1 MDDKPKKRL
10 DGIIGPVFD
19 RASEVNWQEV
29 RSDWEELTGQ
39 KLRYSFW
46 RGFFLWVFIVV
57 IFVYLQVAFFELY
70 FSKNFLEEKTNNVV
84 ALFKKIKT
92 ASDPTAELAVL
103 ENSFNDLEQSLIKK
117 GQYLVFLSFNPLFQS
132 PVVDLSRLI
141 LINQSLANTKNLTT
155 LALKTPNYIN
165 FKADLKLA
173 QANIKQIKQILN
185 LIEVAE
191 FEFYKSQINP
201 YLDQVIKQTD
211 YLEAHSNELAQ
222 ILGVDSERRYLLL
235 FPNNKEE
242 RNWGGYS
249 GTYGEIVLEN
259 GKEPQFFMRDIYYL
273 DRLVRGDDIKSTK
286 KPESAKTIPDN
297 LKVESQLFDRP
308 DIYTWWFLRNTGTS
322 LDFSTNA
329 KRAVWSYENVHSQ
342 NEVDGVIA
350 LTPDLIVEILKVI
363 GPIEMK
369 DYKVTVS
376 ADNFRDVIED
386 KVEFDNDFKKNIDK
400 TKDPK
405 QILADLAPIFLQRL
419 KEASFG
425 QKIAI
430 GQAVIKNFQ
439 EKQIMAYFE
448 DEGAQ
453 NLARH
458 YDITGEI
465 KEAPDDYLAIYSSNL
480 NGMKSSLRLERDYQ
494 LNSQISA
501 NGIVENNL
509 EIKIKNTSTGKE
521 HFSGMMDN
529 LLEIAVPLGAK
540 LEQFN
545 RNQESYLEQVGEIS
559 EKNKT
564 IFYCRYYLSPQEEV
578 NFSVKYTLQNKIS
591 DRWGLILQKQ
601 PGIEQFNFT
610 YDIAGDKK
618 VISEQGLMGQEQVV
632 KKDQEFKLKI
642 SN

>member
-1 MDDKPKKRL
+1 
-10 DGIIGPVFD
+10 
-19 RASEVNWQEV
+19 
-29 RSDWEELTGQ
+29 
-39 KLRYSFW
+39 
-46 RGFFLWVFIVV
+46 
-57 IFVYLQVAFFELY
+57 ELY
-70 FSKNFLEEKTNNVV
+70 FSKPYL
-84 ALFKKIKT
+84 AKKIE
-92 ASDPTAELAVL
+92 SVIVLAKQIRTNADSQKGFGVL
-103 ENSFNDLEQSLIKK
+103 GDNLNDLQKSLAGK
-117 GQYLVFLSFNPLFQS
+117 GQYLVFLSLNPLFDSQ
-132 PVVDLSRLI
+132 VVDLSRLL
-141 LINQSLANTKNLTT
+141 LINQSVNNTKNIGVA
-155 LALKTPNYIN
+155 ALKSDNYLSFKIN
-165 FKADLKLA
+165 LWLGKMHV
-173 QANIKQIKQILN
+173 KQIKQTFG
-185 LIEVAE
+185 LIQEPE

-201 YLDQVIKQTD
+201 YLDEVIGQVN
-211 YLEAHSNELAQ
+211 YLENHSRELAQ
-222 ILGVDSERRYLLL
+222 VLGVDNERRYLLL

-249 GTYGEIVLEN
+249 GTYGELVLEN

-273 DRLVRGDDIKSTK
+273 DRLVRGDDVNSTK
-286 KPESAKTIPDN
+286 KPGSATTIPAD
-297 LKVESQLFDRP
+297 LKVENKLFDGS
-308 DIYTWWFLRNTGTS
+308 DIYTWWYLRNTGTS
-322 LDFSTNA
+322 LDFAINA
-329 KRAVWSYENVHSQ
+329 QRAIWSYENVHSQ
-342 NEVDGVIA
+342 NQVDGVIV

-369 DYKVTVS
+369 DYKVVVS

-419 KEASFG
+419 KEANFG

-465 KEAPDDYLAIYSSNL
+465 KESLYDYLAIYSSNL

-494 LNSQISA
+494 LSSQISA
-501 NGIVENNL
+501 NGNVENNL
-509 EIKIKNTSTGKE
+509 EIKIKNNSTGKE
-521 HFSGMMDN
+521 NFSGMMDN

-540 LEQFN
+540 LGGFE
-545 RNQESYLEQVGEIS
+545 RNQENYLEKVGQIS
-559 EKNKT
+559 EKDKT

-578 NFSVKYTLQNKIS
+578 NFDVKYTLQNKIT
-591 DRWGLILQKQ
+591 DHWGLILQKQ

-610 YDIAGDKK
+610 YNLNSDKK
-618 VISEQGLMGQEQVV
+618 VISEQGLINQEQVV
-632 KKDQEFKLKI
+632 RTDKEFKLKI
-642 SN
+642 YN